1 MYFYKILAER
11 GLQGSNTL
19 LRVVNRFHCWLHFQN
34 KIGMIQSPAWPM
46 KSFKIILRF
55 LVWCPQNDCW
65 YGTPTSYWTFKI
77 QSWIYISSNLIIP
90 SSLFPAPTA
99 TQVGQSLANLVT
111 KAGCREKEGVD
122 ILHPWPVQCKHPAG
136 KGISKVCQSLLV
148 QLGRGGWGCPWV

>member
-1 MYFYKILAER
+1 MYFHKILAER

-34 KIGMIQSPAWPM
+34 QVVYDSVSCMTCEIFQNNP
-46 KSFKIILRF
+46 FRF

-90 SSLFPAPTA
+90 SSLFPAPPA
-99 TQVGQSLANLVT
+99 TQVRQSLANLVT

-122 ILHPWPVQCKHPAG
+122 IFHPWPVQCKHPAG
-136 KGISKVCQSLLV
+136 KSISKVCQSLQV
-148 QLGRGGWGCPWV
+148 W